1 MNADERIAVRIP
13 SIEKQQFKERAEAEG
28 KTPSE
33 LLLMLIRNYL
43 NKDFVTPEES
53 IERLLRLEMEVN
65 ALKKLEAEFNEFRK
79 LEAEVISLKQHLL
92 GELVA

>member
-13 SIEKQQFKERAEAEG
+13 RAEKQQFKERAEAEG

-43 NKDFVTPEES
+43 NKDFVTAEES
-53 IERLLRLEMEVN
+53 IERLLKLEAEVN
-65 ALKKLEAEFNEFRK
+65 ALKKLEAE
-79 LEAEVISLKQHLL
+79 VMSLKQQYL